1 MLKVLVPVLS
11 LPGAALS
18 TKTKMPC
25 SMPGCRKD
33 AASPRAKFC
42 MTCFKTNASL
52 ANARRKAFRGRY
64 SMSKKTKKKCSRP
77 GCGKDAAS
85 PRAKFC
91 MACFK
96 TNASLASAQRKAFR
110 GGGGGGVP
118 GNRGNSKGAPGN
130 RGNSGAQGA
139 PGNRGNTTA
148 GRKKKLA
155 GKRSA
160 LRRSTKL
167 LLVVKNPWLDLIL
180 AKKKDV
186 GDPRCADEATR
197 QDPPRLERSGWSHRW
212 PMSHHPLLRRGQE
225 RAQEDLLEAS
235 RQ

>member
-52 ANARRKAFRGRY
+52 ANARRKAFRG
-64 SMSKKTKKKCSRP
+64 
-77 GCGKDAAS
+77 
-85 PRAKFC
+85 
-91 MACFK
+91 
-96 TNASLASAQRKAFR
+96 
-110 GGGGGGVP
+110 GGGVP

-130 RGNSGAQGA
+130 RVNSGAQGA

-167 LLVVKNPWLDLIL
+167 VLVVKTPWLYLIL
-180 AKKKDV
+180 AKKEDV
-186 GDPRCADEATR
+186 
-197 QDPPRLERSGWSHRW
+197 
-212 PMSHHPLLRRGQE
+212 
-225 RAQEDLLEAS
+225 DLLVKSAQYECLACS
-235 RQ
+235 AARQSC

>member
-52 ANARRKAFRGRY
+52 A
-64 SMSKKTKKKCSRP
+64 
-77 GCGKDAAS
+77 
-85 PRAKFC
+85 
-91 MACFK
+91 
-96 TNASLASAQRKAFR
+96 SAQRKAFR
-110 GGGGGGVP
+110 GGGVP

-130 RGNSGAQGA
+130 RGNSKGAPGNRGNSKGAPGNRGNSGAQGV
-139 PGNRGNTTA
+139 PGSRGNSRPQGSLFDNRGNTTA

-167 LLVVKNPWLDLIL
+167 VRVVKTPWLDLIL
-180 AKKKDV
+180 AKKEDV
-186 GDPRCADEATR
+186 
-197 QDPPRLERSGWSHRW
+197 
-212 PMSHHPLLRRGQE
+212 
-225 RAQEDLLEAS
+225 DLLVKSAQYECLACS
-235 RQ
+235 AARQSC

>member
-1 MLKVLVPVLS
+1 MLKDLVPVLS

-52 ANARRKAFRGRY
+52 A
-64 SMSKKTKKKCSRP
+64 
-77 GCGKDAAS
+77 
-85 PRAKFC
+85 
-91 MACFK
+91 
-96 TNASLASAQRKAFR
+96 SAQRKAFR
-110 GGGGGGVP
+110 GGGGVGVPCNRGNSRGAP

-130 RGNSGAQGA
+130 RGNSGAREVPGNRGNSRPQGSLFD
-139 PGNRGNTTA
+139 NRGNTTA

-167 LLVVKNPWLDLIL
+167 VLVVKNPWLDLIL

-212 PMSHHPLLRRGQE
+212 PMSHHRLLRRGQE
-225 RAQEDLLEAS
+225 RAEEDLLEAS

>member
-42 MTCFKTNASL
+42 MT
-52 ANARRKAFRGRY
+52 
-64 SMSKKTKKKCSRP
+64 
-77 GCGKDAAS
+77 
-85 PRAKFC
+85 
-91 MACFK
+91 CFK

-180 AKKKDV
+180 AKKEDV
-186 GDPRCADEATR
+186 
-197 QDPPRLERSGWSHRW
+197 
-212 PMSHHPLLRRGQE
+212 
-225 RAQEDLLEAS
+225 DLLVKSAQYECLACS
-235 RQ
+235 AARQSC

>member
-1 MLKVLVPVLS
+1 MS
-11 LPGAALS
+11 LPGAAMS
-18 TKTKMPC
+18 KKTKKKC
-25 SMPGCRKD
+25 SRPGCRKD

-52 ANARRKAFRGRY
+52 A
-64 SMSKKTKKKCSRP
+64 
-77 GCGKDAAS
+77 
-85 PRAKFC
+85 
-91 MACFK
+91 
-96 TNASLASAQRKAFR
+96 SAPRKAFR

-118 GNRGNSKGAPGN
+118 GNRGNSK
-130 RGNSGAQGA
+130 GA

-167 LLVVKNPWLDLIL
+167 SLVVKNPWLDLIL
-180 AKKKDV
+180 PKKEDV

-212 PMSHHPLLRRGQE
+212 PMSHHRLLRRGQE